1 MTRSQTGHRRNGES
15 GLVQRVR
22 ARLAALPIAGVPVI
36 VVGVSGGI
44 DSLALAGVLAELDRQ
59 KAVRVVAV
67 HVDHRLRPAS
77 VAEQDH
83 VAGQVRALGI
93 EFLAERLTP
102 GVRARHPGVGLE
114 EAARRER
121 FAALARVARLRQADA
136 IALGHHALD
145 QAETVL
151 LHLIRGTGLHG
162 MSGMAEWSVRPI
174 PWWDEAHADETVES
188 FSIWR
193 PFLSELRAEL
203 ELYVEA
209 LSMVPIF
216 DPSNTSF
223 EYKRNRIRHELL
235 PLIEEISP
243 GATAGLVRYS
253 QLAAAEDSYLDSVAA
268 ALVAAHVDDHGRL
281 EVRDIS
287 GIDVVLQRRAIRL
300 WLQSVF
306 PAGLDIAQERV
317 EAVRALGL
325 TGQGG
330 SRIQIGAGWQVVRT
344 GGHLRTERELE

>member
-1 MTRSQTGHRRNGES
+1 MRR
-15 GLVQRVR
+15 
-22 ARLAALPIAGVPVI
+22 
-36 VVGVSGGI
+36 
-44 DSLALAGVLAELDRQ
+44 
-59 KAVRVVAV
+59 
-67 HVDHRLRPAS
+67 
-77 VAEQDH
+77 
-83 VAGQVRALGI
+83 
-93 EFLAERLTP
+93 
-102 GVRARHPGVGLE
+102 
-114 EAARRER
+114 
-121 FAALARVARLRQADA
+121 
-136 IALGHHALD
+136 
-145 QAETVL
+145 
-151 LHLIRGTGLHG
+151 
-162 MSGMAEWSVRPI
+162 WSP
-174 PWWDEAHADETVES
+174 

-193 PFLSELRAEL
+193 PFLSEPRAEL

-209 LSMVPIF
+209 LGMVPIF
-216 DPSNTSF
+216 DPSNTSL

-243 GATAGLVRYS
+243 GATAALVRYS

-268 ALVAAHVDDHGRL
+268 ALVAAHVDDQGRL

-306 PAGLDIAQERV
+306 PAGLEIAQERV